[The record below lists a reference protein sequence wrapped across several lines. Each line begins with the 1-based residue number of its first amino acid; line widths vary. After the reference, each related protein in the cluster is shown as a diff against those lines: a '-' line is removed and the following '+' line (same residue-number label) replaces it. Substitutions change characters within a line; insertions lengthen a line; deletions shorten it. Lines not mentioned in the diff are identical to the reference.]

1 MLVLAGLGDVAHPL
15 DRLVVRLLEDLE
27 EAHVQ
32 ARGGEQEVQDQ
43 EREVQSESVE
53 DCEEVQ
59 EEVQEGPQEGTAP
72 VPEDLLR
79 ARLADLLMPFHQ
91 VRAGYRSGDLPLSP
105 RFELLSRTGS
115 SYPSAAAGCV

>member
-43 EREVQSESVE
+43 EREVQSEPAE

-59 EEVQEGPQEGTAP
+59 EEVQEGPQEEKAY

-79 ARLADLLMPFHQ
+79 AR
-91 VRAGYRSGDLPLSP
+91 
-105 RFELLSRTGS
+105 
-115 SYPSAAAGCV
+115 

>member
-1 MLVLAGLGDVAHPL
+1 M
-15 DRLVVRLLEDLE
+15 
-27 EAHVQ
+27 
-32 ARGGEQEVQDQ
+32 QDQ

-115 SYPSAAAGCV
+115 SYLSQRGSRLCVKSDQRGSDGVGDCPCLS